1 MKPSRFTRRVQ
12 LAWIFALTASLVG
25 IGQAFSFGLYQISM
39 VAMIFFGLTQI
50 SVSNVAPDASPK
62 TFFRYNATYLG
73 ILIVIVAFSAW
84 LAPILTN
91 LGR

>member
-1 MKPSRFTRRVQ
+1 MKSRFTRRVQ
-12 LAWIFALTASLVG
+12 MTWIVLLTASLVG
-25 IGQAFSFGLYQISM
+25 IGQAFSFSVYQISM
-39 VAMIFFGLTQI
+39 VAMIFLGLTQI
-50 SVSNVAPDASPK
+50 SVSNVPPDAPPK
-62 TFFRYNATYLG
+62 QFFKFNGIYLA